1 MVNILI
7 EIAASIT
14 LLSLVISMYR
24 FIKGPHKVDR
34 VISFDVMSIASIALI
49 GFIAALSQKAIYIDV
64 ALIYGIIGFLGVIIV
79 ARFIE
84 KGF

>member
-1 MVNILI
+1 MGNLLL

-14 LLSLVISMYR
+14 LLSMGLSMYR

-34 VISFDVMSIASIALI
+34 IIAFDVMSIASIALI
-49 GFIAALSQKAIYIDV
+49 GFISALSGKLIYLDV
-64 ALIYGIIGFLGVIIV
+64 ALVYGISGFLGVIIV
-79 ARFIE
+79 GKFLE

>member
-1 MVNILI
+1 MDNTLL

-14 LLSLVISMYR
+14 LLSMAISMYR

-34 VISFDVMSIASIALI
+34 VISFDVMSISSIALI
-49 GFIAALSQKAIYIDV
+49 VFISALMEKMIYLDV
-64 ALIYGIIGFLGVIIV
+64 ALVYGILGFLGVIIV
-79 ARFIE
+79 AKYLE